1 MKVVNGLVNRNKKT
15 MNDLK
20 FFLIV
25 GLTAILS
32 VSCASIHS
40 ADVNRGNTGSN
51 NLTVGVVQKEIKI
64 GMPHRGRLNVLA
76 NVTICLMNN
85 WK

>member
-1 MKVVNGLVNRNKKT
+1 MILDLLFKVSRNTDVNRTAKT

-20 FFLIV
+20 FFLIF
-25 GLTAILS
+25 GLTAILT

-64 GMPHRGRLNVLA
+64 GR
-76 NVTICLMNN
+76 
-85 WK
+85 